1 LIPGITLSVCTR
13 VGVEAQGE
21 LAILSGVGM
30 YEVKML
36 NPVRPGDTLKV
47 EAWWSELQK
56 SNSMP
61 EI

>member
-1 LIPGITLSVCTR
+1 
-13 VGVEAQGE
+13 VEAQGE